1 MREETEDETHKRR
14 GKILGGARDSGF
26 ASAVGRPEDRVLPQA
41 RSGTV
46 APWLCGKY
54 PNEVTVAVVFSDD
67 EDESIGYARCTGK
80 PVTKLGDL
88 AMFEEPGEEFA
99 LGGFKVPIGWH
110 PDTLIA
116 CLGLQQC
123 EANEAR
129 ICFSYG
135 IEVASYVYAK

>member
-1 MREETEDETHKRR
+1 MKRTNDAVKFLAGRAIPVLRAPWVDQRTEYCLK
-14 GKILGGARDSGF
+14 LGLELLPRGF
-26 ASAVGRPEDRVLPQA
+26 AE
-41 RSGTV
+41 
-46 APWLCGKY
+46 KY

-116 CLGLQQC
+116 CLGLQRC
-123 EANEAR
+123 ELKDAR
-129 ICFSYG
+129 VCFSYG

>member
-1 MREETEDETHKRR
+1 MKRTNDVVKFLAGRVIPVLRAPTIARRTEYCLK
-14 GKILGGARDSGF
+14 LGLELLPRSF
-26 ASAVGRPEDRVLPQA
+26 AEQH
-41 RSGTV
+41 
-46 APWLCGKY
+46 

-67 EDESIGYARCTGK
+67 EDEFVGYARCSGK
-80 PVTKLGDL
+80 PVTKLSDL
-88 AMFEEPGEEFA
+88 AMFEEPSEEFA

-123 EANEAR
+123 EASEAR
-129 ICFSYG
+129 VCFSYG